1 MNEEVK
7 GWKSSPKQQ
16 EAPPVIT
23 NTKEDMFL
31 EQMKIKVKIP
41 ALEWD
46 YFVLQE
52 QLKYLI
58 YIDRALRGDPKKDKL
73 IDELNFKIACIF
85 RERQQ
90 ASSLLALQ

>member
-16 EAPPVIT
+16 EAPPEIT
-23 NTKEDMFL
+23 NTKEDIFL

-46 YFVLQE
+46 YFVPQE

-58 YIDRALRGDPKKDKL
+58 YVDRWLRDDPEKEKST
-73 IDELNFKIACIF
+73 DELNFKIACV
-85 RERQQ
+85 
-90 ASSLLALQ
+90 